1 MSARTR
7 KISRTALAAVAAP
20 LALGAAVI
28 GPASTA
34 QAHDGAWSSSEWR
47 DTSSCWC
54 ELPDEW
60 DGTYFQKD
68 KGGEAAKMRFYTAGD
83 QLAGK
88 VEFHPQGEKVYVYDT
103 LANSDAWYV
112 QVSWTDDNGRSKYA
126 YIDPPSGGNY
136 TYEDLSIPDGHTVTI
151 KIFDD
156 GWGDDHFRT
165 IHGRA

>member
-1 MSARTR
+1 MSTRTR
-7 KISRTALAAVAAP
+7 TIGRTALAAVAAP

-28 GPASTA
+28 GPATTA
-34 QAHDGAWSSSEWR
+34 QAHDGAWSDSEWR
-47 DTSSCWC
+47 NTSNCWC

-68 KGGEAAKMRFYTAGD
+68 KGGEAAKMRMYTAND
-83 QLAGK
+83 ELAGK
-88 VEFHPQGEKVYVYDT
+88 VEFHPYGEQVYVYDT

-112 QVSWTDDNGRSKYA
+112 QVSWVDKHGRDKYT

-136 TYEDLSIPDGHTVTI
+136 TYENLSIPDGHTVTI

-156 GWGDDHFRT
+156 GWGQDHVKT
-165 IHGRA
+165 IYGIA

>member
-1 MSARTR
+1 MSTRTR
-7 KISRTALAAVAAP
+7 TIGRTALAAVAAP

-28 GPASTA
+28 GPATTA
-34 QAHDGAWSSSEWR
+34 QAHDGVWTDNEWR
-47 DTSSCWC
+47 NTSNCWC

-68 KGGEAAKMRFYTAGD
+68 KGGEAVKTRMYNGND

-88 VEFHPQGEKVYVYDT
+88 VEFHPYGEQVYVYDT

-112 QVSWTDDNGRSKYA
+112 QVSWVDENGRDKYT

-136 TYEDLSIPDGHTVTI
+136 TYENLSIPDGHTVTI

-156 GWGDDHFRT
+156 GWGQDHVKT
-165 IHGRA
+165 IYGIA